1 MEPVRGKGIEDIR
14 SLYLKLNS
22 MFYKYSNEVT
32 GILMSTLARENY
44 LLIGPPGTAKTTLV
58 YVLSK
63 LLNAKWFYR
72 QLTKFTDLE
81 EILGPIDVAK
91 LLEGKVERIYAN
103 SIVESDFALLD
114 EIFNASSAI
123 LNTLLSLLNERV
135 VYDGDKVIPVKT
147 WTVFGSS
154 NRIPEEEELQALY
167 DRFPLRT
174 FTEYA
179 SPEDTEA
186 LLTKGWYLRRET
198 ESLTPV
204 ATMELIRDT
213 YNELVRHL
221 YGNINDVAK
230 VVSPIIADFV
240 EHVPIS
246 NRTRIKVPLYALAY
260 LMIQGFPLSQVNA
273 TMLRVAVMKVARYLV
288 HDREQLNE
296 YEAFLTA
303 HLPDELLKVSDLVS
317 EAKALVNNNMVNE
330 ATQKIR
336 EAEETLNRLKAKW
349 DRSLLSL
356 YLSEIEE
363 TDYLIQRLKGAIYGS
378 EQ

>member
-1 MEPVRGKGIEDIR
+1 MESAGSKGIENIR

-63 LLNAKWFYR
+63 LLNARWFYR

-91 LLEGKVERIYAN
+91 LLEGKVERIYVN

-167 DRFPLRT
+167 DRFPLRI

-179 SPEDTEA
+179 APEDTEA

-198 ESLTPV
+198 ENLSPV

-213 YNELVRHL
+213 YNELIRHL
-221 YGNINDVAK
+221 YVNISDVAK
-230 VVSPIIADFV
+230 VTSPIIADFI

-273 TMLRVAVMKVARYLV
+273 TMLKVAVMKVSRYLV
-288 HDREQLNE
+288 HDKEQLSE
-296 YEAFLTA
+296 YDAFLTA

-317 EAKALVNNNMVNE
+317 EAKALLNNNMINE
-330 ATQKIR
+330 AAQKIK
-336 EAEETLNRLKAKW
+336 EAEETLNRLKARW
-349 DRSLLSL
+349 DKSLLSL
-356 YLSEIEE
+356 YMSEIDE
-363 TDYLIQRLKGAIYGS
+363 TEYLIQRLRGAIYGS